1 MVIVFGKMKSER
13 DFMGKKI
20 TLTAADGHKLG
31 AHRAD
36 PAGTAE
42 KGVVVIQ
49 EIFGVAMPA
58 SAVN

>member
-1 MVIVFGKMKSER
+1 MKSER

-31 AHRAD
+31 AYRAD